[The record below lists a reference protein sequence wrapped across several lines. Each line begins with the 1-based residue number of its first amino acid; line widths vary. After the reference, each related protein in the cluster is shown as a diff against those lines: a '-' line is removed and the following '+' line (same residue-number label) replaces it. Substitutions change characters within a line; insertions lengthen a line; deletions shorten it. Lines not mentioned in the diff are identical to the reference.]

1 MKMRHGLLRMLPYAR
16 PYWKVILAVFLSMM
30 LYSIGVNGRAYLIKP
45 FLEEVIIPAEGLRSI
60 QGLKPTDIDELRKS
74 YSPEQEK
81 RDRERLTGVLRKR
94 LLVLIAV
101 ALAVVALIPLANF
114 VKEYASFYVVHRM
127 IRDLQCDLCDR
138 FLAMPLSYHNRAR
151 KGEILSR
158 LNSDVSKASQSFKL
172 VFGDLAQEPLTLLV
186 GVGAMFYLS
195 WQLTLMI
202 ALALPPLVLLVVRFG
217 RKIRKKSRLRQ
228 EKVGAQVGSMIQMF
242 SGIKVVKAFRTEEA
256 ESRRFRS
263 LSQSLFQ
270 REMKVAR
277 THSLSRSVTELFNN
291 LTYIVFMG
299 VGVYAILNE
308 MMGLTLPVLVA
319 FLGLATTLYRPIKNL
334 SKAYNEVSDA
344 MGGLERVCE
353 VMDLEPDIQDRPDAR
368 TLHEIRE
375 GIRFENVS
383 FSYDGNQLVLKNI
396 DLTIRKGETVALVG
410 RTGVGKT
417 TLTDLIPRFYD
428 PTEGRV
434 LIDGVDLRDYSR
446 DSLLGH
452 IAVVTQEPFLFDT
465 TIEENIRYGRP
476 DATDEEVRE
485 AARAAYIHD
494 AIMALPEG
502 YKTRVG
508 DRGARLSGG
517 ERQRVTVARAILKN
531 PSILILDEATS
542 SLDAESEKWV
552 KLAVSNLMK
561 GRTTVVIAHRLSTI
575 QNADRIV
582 VLEDGRVSMMG
593 SHEELLRQG
602 GLYRELCELQL
613 RPGDLSLAARE
624 RAEGER

>member
-30 LYSIGVNGRAYLIKP
+30 LYSVGVNGRAYLIKP

-158 LNSDVSKASQSFKL
+158 LNSDVSNASQSFKL

-353 VMDLEPDIQDRPDAR
+353 VLDLEPDIQDRPDAR

-602 GLYRELCELQL
+602 GLYRELCEQQL
-613 RPGDLSLAARE
+613 RPGDLSPAARE